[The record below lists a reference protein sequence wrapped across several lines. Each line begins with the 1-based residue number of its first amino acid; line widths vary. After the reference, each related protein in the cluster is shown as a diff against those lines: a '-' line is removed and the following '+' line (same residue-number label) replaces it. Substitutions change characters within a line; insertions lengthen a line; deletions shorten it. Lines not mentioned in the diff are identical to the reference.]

1 MSLLG
6 LMLLSSQEIYSS
18 IQSLT
23 DKLYSSVDR
32 VNRFSKY

>member
-6 LMLLSSQEIYSS
+6 LILLSTQGIYTS
-18 IQSLT
+18 IRSLT